1 MEQYRWGSGPPPR
14 EAALSAAAHVLSPKA
29 VTPVRRA
36 LPPAAFIDETDAV
49 VTKNF
54 KRTGQAGNL
63 FSSRYL
69 SADPGQ
75 AAGDDLDGLGS
86 TASTTAGA
94 AVALFSHDTNLRK
107 VHLVILARELRVG
120 PSNIVEADL
129 QAPDFRHFQER
140 LADVP

>member
-1 MEQYRWGSGPPPR
+1 MLRHMMMPASCDGAYDACPSGMGVVQTELKDEQVAAIGAVHERSRYRWGSGPPPR

-69 SADPGQ
+69 SADPEH
-75 AAGDDLDGLGS
+75 AAPSL
-86 TASTTAGA
+86 AS
-94 AVALFSHDTNLRK
+94 
-107 VHLVILARELRVG
+107 
-120 PSNIVEADL
+120 
-129 QAPDFRHFQER
+129 
-140 LADVP
+140 